1 MIKKLRLKFICIN
14 MTIVTIMLVFIM
26 GTVIHFTSLNL
37 EQKSIQMMDK
47 LTSNPLHMMNPKD
60 RMNVGLP
67 YFSVHLDKQ
76 GNIRE
81 SDNSYY
87 NLSDQ
92 KTLPEIIEKSAKIP
106 GRTGELSEINLRFMR
121 INIPKGQ
128 FIVFMD
134 MSHEIETLNTLT
146 TNCIFIGFISF
157 FVFLGISVFLSNW
170 AVKPVEQ
177 AWNQQKQFIS
187 DASHELKTPLTVIL
201 TNAELINSQDYDT
214 ESKYR
219 FLNNIQTVAVQMKS
233 LVEGLLEL
241 SRIDN
246 GSIVY
251 GKESVNLSTLTHNTQ
266 LLWEPIFFEHGLTLD
281 AHIDSSISLQASE
294 LHLKQLWD
302 ILLDNALKYSTPH
315 STVTM
320 CLKEKHSVCELSVQS
335 YGESI
340 SDEDLKNLFKRFYRS
355 DKSRQN
361 CNSYGLGL
369 SIAEGIVKAHHGKI
383 WAESIQGTNTFY
395 IRIPM

>member
-37 EQKSIQMMDK
+37 EQTSIQMMDK
-47 LTSNPLHMMNPKD
+47 LVSNPLHMMNPKD

-92 KTLPEIIEKSAKIP
+92 NTLPEIVEKSAEIP

-146 TNCIFIGFISF
+146 ANCIFIGFISF

-219 FLNNIQTVAVQMKS
+219 FLSNIQTVAVQMKC

-281 AHIDSSISLQASE
+281 AQIDSSVSLQASE

-320 CLKEKHSVCELSVQS
+320 CLKEKHSVCELSIQS
-335 YGESI
+335 HGESI

-369 SIAEGIVKAHHGKI
+369 SIAEGIVTAHHGKI
-383 WAESIQGTNTFY
+383 WVESILGTNTFY

>member
-14 MTIVTIMLVFIM
+14 MTIVTIMLIFIM

-37 EQKSIQMMDK
+37 EQTSIQMMDK
-47 LTSNPLHMMNPKD
+47 LVSNPLHMMNPKD

-92 KTLPEIIEKSAKIP
+92 NTLPEIVEKSAEIP

-177 AWNQQKQFIS
+177 AWDHQKQFIS

-201 TNAELINSQDYDT
+201 TNAELINSQDYDI

-219 FLNNIQTVAVQMKS
+219 FLSNIQTVAVQMKC

-251 GKESVNLSTLTHNTQ
+251 GKESVNLSTLTHNAH

-281 AHIDSSISLQASE
+281 AQIDSSVSLQASE

-302 ILLDNALKYSTPH
+302 ILLDNALKYSNPH

-320 CLKEKHSVCELSVQS
+320 CLKEKHSVCELSIQS

-340 SDEDLKNLFKRFYRS
+340 SDEDIKNLFKRFYRS

-383 WAESIQGTNTFY
+383 WVESIQGTNTFY